1 MFKKVMDFL
10 KGEATLEVDSSGDA
24 TSEDMQI
31 ATGVLLLEMAGSDKD
46 YDPEE
51 VHTVF
56 RTMEREFKVD
66 QDEALRLLESAD
78 KLRGAKGKI
87 DEFIKTLNENFSEE
101 QRVIVLSMVWQV
113 VMADGKVDK
122 FEKRFAQQIQNR
134 LKLSDEQ
141 AEEARQMAAERP
153 ID

>member
-1 MFKKVMDFL
+1 MFEKVMDFF
-10 KGEATLEVDSSGDA
+10 KGEATLDVDSSGDA

-56 RTMEREFKVD
+56 RTMEREFKID
-66 QDEALRLLESAD
+66 QDEALRLLELAD
-78 KLRGAKGKI
+78 KLRGQQEKI
-87 DEFIKTLNENFSEE
+87 DRFISTLNDNFSDE
-101 QRVIVLSMVWQV
+101 QRVLVLSMVWQV

-122 FEKRFAQQIQNR
+122 FEKRFAKQVQTR
-134 LKLSDEQ
+134 LKLSEEQ
-141 AEEARQMAAERP
+141 AADARRLATERP
-153 ID
+153 VD